1 MILDLIRHGDP
12 NYAEDSLTDLGKRE
26 AEALA
31 AYMASSGLT
40 HLYASSLGRAQETA
54 QAVAG
59 ATGLP
64 IRTLPWTREL
74 TGVYYEIE
82 PFGRYAPFA
91 LPAEVLY
98 AEVPRPRYEG
108 WETQRYLD
116 DPRIA
121 QRVAEMREGSD
132 ALLAA
137 HGYARE
143 DVLYRIAPGSRD
155 HIAVVCHG
163 GLGATWLSHLLNL
176 PMVAAW
182 AGLYVACTS
191 VTTLIMEERGGAYAF
206 PRMICM
212 GDLTH
217 TRLAGMAD
225 SYRGLPG
232 ISARTEPSALPA
244 RPKE

>member
-12 NYAEDSLTDLGKRE
+12 NYAQDCLTDLGRRE
-26 AEALA
+26 AKALGDFL
-31 AYMASSGLT
+31 ASAGLT

-54 QAVAG
+54 QAVALT
-59 ATGLP
+59 TGLP
-64 IRTLPWTREL
+64 IQTLPWTREL
-74 TGVYYEIE
+74 TGVYYEVE
-82 PFGRYAPFA
+82 PFGRFAPFV

-98 AEVPRPRYEG
+98 SEVPRPRYEG

-116 DPRIA
+116 DPGIVE
-121 QRVAEMREGSD
+121 RVAEMREGSD

-137 HGYARE
+137 HGYVRE
-143 DVLYRIAPGSRD
+143 GVLYRIAPGSQD
-155 HIAVVCHG
+155 HLAVVCHG
-163 GLGATWLSHLLNL
+163 GLGATWLGHLLNL

-182 AGLYVACTS
+182 AGLYVACAS

-206 PRMICM
+206 PRMIRM

-217 TRLAGMAD
+217 TRLAGLPD

-232 ISARTEPSALPA
+232 LAK
-244 RPKE
+244 RP